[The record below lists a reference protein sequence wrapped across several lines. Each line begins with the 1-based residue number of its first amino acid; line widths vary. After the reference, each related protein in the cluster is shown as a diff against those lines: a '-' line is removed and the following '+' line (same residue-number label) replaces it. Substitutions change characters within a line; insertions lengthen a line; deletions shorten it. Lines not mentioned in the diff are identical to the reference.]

1 MPVQRLSGQHDY
13 AQLRLV
19 FCKIGKLFTNFKILQ
34 VCKNLP
40 VEENI
45 VPLNGKIKW
54 SKMRD
59 TGTIWRTA
67 VIEGETVVV
76 FLTGDWRVMSI
87 RKEYSTFWRGMQ
99 I

>member
-54 SKMRD
+54 SKMRN
-59 TGTIWRTA
+59 TGTIWRSV
-67 VIEGETVVV
+67 VIEGEAVM
-76 FLTGDWRVMSI
+76 LPDWSGLSLETKGPRA
-87 RKEYSTFWRGMQ
+87 
-99 I
+99 

>member
-1 MPVQRLSGQHDY
+1 M
-13 AQLRLV
+13 
-19 FCKIGKLFTNFKILQ
+19 GKLFTNFKILQ

-54 SKMRD
+54 SKMRN

-67 VIEGETVVV
+67 VIEGEAVM
-76 FLTGDWRVMSI
+76 LPDWSGLSLET
-87 RKEYSTFWRGMQ
+87 KGP
-99 I
+99 